1 MRELPIFF
9 NSVGGITD
17 FTRCEP
23 SSGRFVQTSRMRSG
37 VTYAVV
43 DVETN
48 VGDPCNGRITEIAVV
63 LTDGRVELGR
73 WSTLVQPQ
81 APMNAFVTT
90 LTGITAELLA
100 NAPTFAQVLDIVD
113 ELTQGS
119 TIVAH
124 NARFD
129 LTALQASFA
138 RCGRTFERDSLCT
151 EQLSRQFFPH
161 LRFHNLNSLCRH
173 IGVAQRGNHRALG
186 DALACKLAFFGLLE
200 RFGHER
206 VNAASMSHFMRLSA

>member
-1 MRELPIFF
+1 MRCRAP
-9 NSVGGITD
+9 
-17 FTRCEP
+17 
-23 SSGRFVQTSRMRSG
+23 
-37 VTYAVV
+37 YAVV
-43 DVETN
+43 DVETTI
-48 VGDPCNGRITEIAVV
+48 GDPCHGRITEIAVL

-90 LTGITAELLA
+90 LTGITEELLA
-100 NAPTFAQVLDIVD
+100 DAPTFAQVLDVVN
-113 ELTQGS
+113 ELTEGA

-138 RCGRTFERDSLCT
+138 RCGRVFERESLCT

-173 IGVAQRGNHRALG
+173 IGVAHRGNHRALG
-186 DALACKLAFFGLLE
+186 DALACKLAFVGLVE
-200 RFGHER
+200 RFGEER
-206 VNAASMSHFMRLSA
+206 VNAASMPHLVRLSA